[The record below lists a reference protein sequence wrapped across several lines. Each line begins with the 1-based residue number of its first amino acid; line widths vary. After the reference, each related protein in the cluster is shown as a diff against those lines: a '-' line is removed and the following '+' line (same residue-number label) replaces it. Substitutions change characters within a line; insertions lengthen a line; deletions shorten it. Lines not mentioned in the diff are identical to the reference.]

1 MSTRSS
7 RYLLAAVL
15 LGACTPQSQPGLQPE
30 QLQIAEQLR
39 DRALAGTQA
48 YDLVASLTSEVGHRM
63 AGSENDARGRAWAE
77 ARFKAL
83 GFDRVWTESVSF
95 PVWDRGFESAA
106 MTTPEATKLMVT
118 ALGGSIG
125 TPEEGIS
132 GELML
137 FESAAALIEAEPGAA
152 AGKIAF
158 INQKMERTR
167 DGRAYGQAVIARV
180 QGASAAAKAG
190 AIAVL
195 VRSIGTDTDS
205 NSPHTGT
212 MRYDNTPTRIP
223 AAAVSHQDAD
233 RIEALLR
240 DGQTVAISLQLGAR
254 VRQGE
259 YQSANVIGQF
269 DGREKPEEIVLLG
282 AHLDSWDLGTGA
294 IDDGAGVAITMTAAE
309 LIGQSANRPR
319 RSIRVVAYANEEQGV
334 FGGKAYGEAHPE
346 AINTH
351 VLAAESDLGAGR
363 IWRFQTRFADHALP
377 LADQIM
383 TVLAPLG
390 IERGDN
396 EAFGGAD
403 ISPLRNAGVPVV
415 GLNQDATHYFDIHHT
430 ENDTIE
436 QVNAEDLDQNVA
448 AYVAVT
454 WLAAD
459 YQGYFGDPDQ
469 AAAQ

>member
-1 MSTRSS
+1 
-7 RYLLAAVL
+7 
-15 LGACTPQSQPGLQPE
+15 
-30 QLQIAEQLR
+30 
-39 DRALAGTQA
+39 
-48 YDLVASLTSEVGHRM
+48 M

-351 VLAAESDLGAGR
+351 VLAAESDLLSASARISPAEYAACFPDPVSEERLRQLFGVVWHGALEEEEVLLLLLGEGIR
-363 IWRFQTRFADHALP
+363 GEPTVMPVGQDLLDLLGQAARDWVREFVPEAPDPANTGQILMGQLLSGLMRYIFDPDRSNSAEVESSCAEVLVRSVFPGDQTR
-377 LADQIM
+377 
-383 TVLAPLG
+383 G
-390 IERGDN
+390 R
-396 EAFGGAD
+396 
-403 ISPLRNAGVPVV
+403 
-415 GLNQDATHYFDIHHT
+415 
-430 ENDTIE
+430 
-436 QVNAEDLDQNVA
+436 
-448 AYVAVT
+448 
-454 WLAAD
+454 
-459 YQGYFGDPDQ
+459 
-469 AAAQ
+469 

>member
-1 MSTRSS
+1 
-7 RYLLAAVL
+7 
-15 LGACTPQSQPGLQPE
+15 
-30 QLQIAEQLR
+30 
-39 DRALAGTQA
+39 
-48 YDLVASLTSEVGHRM
+48 
-63 AGSENDARGRAWAE
+63 ENDARGRAWAE

-158 INQKMERTR
+158 INQKMERAR

-294 IDDGAGVAITMTAAE
+294 IDDGAGIAITMAAGA
-309 LIGQSANRPR
+309 LIGQQAQPPR
-319 RSIRVVAYANEEQGV
+319 RSIRVVAYANEEQGIY
-334 FGGKAYGEAHPE
+334 GGKAYAEAH
-346 AINTH
+346 ADDFHNHI
-351 VLAAESDLGAGR
+351 LALESDFGAGR
-363 IWRFQTRFADHALP
+363 IYRFDTRFAEAALP
-377 LADQIM
+377 LATQM
-383 TVLAPLG
+383 QTLLTPLG
-390 IERGDN
+390 VERGSN
-396 EAFGGAD
+396 EAYGGAD
-403 ISPLRNAGVPVV
+403 ISTLRAAEVPVA
-415 GLNQDATHYFDIHHT
+415 GLAQDGTLYFDIHHT
-430 ENDTIE
+430 ANDTLDKID
-436 QVNAEDLDQNVA
+436 AADLDQNVA
-448 AYVAVT
+448 GFVTVA

-459 YQGYFGDPDQ
+459 SEAYLDERERPAGD
-469 AAAQ
+469 